1 MLKLVL
7 FAAFLGLIE
16 AQELQGRCTT
26 NSDCS
31 ADAACVTVDTGRSAF
46 SKCTASQPLCEGL
59 TFGHCPSTDSE
70 VGPMMCVFVA
80 TDKIRNVECCTST
93 TGQTLIA
100 APDGSVVLSD
110 TSGTSTVTTST
121 TTTTTSTKANSTSTT
136 DVITKPTRLLQS
148 STCLNCYK
156 TPSINKTI
164 AGTFQCVQLGQCKTK
179 SVFPAVCDTGVS
191 CSTGKNEI
199 CSNHGTCTPTDS
211 DAPEAKY
218 RCLCDVGFGGRF
230 CDQVLSNNCVA
241 DCGLGGTCVDVQHHL
256 QSIGQC
262 VCNKGYAGD
271 QCFGCTSD
279 TVCNSANKGNPPPSL
294 PSPHPFL
301 RQTNALALPVLV
313 ATFVKPPV
321 SPPQQPTLAFSLIL
335 ANPIAAP
342 KVSAPT
348 VFATASVNV
357 SVQPAPPA
365 KNQVHQPHLNPF
377 AHFS

>member
-241 DCGLGGTCVDVQHHL
+241 DCGLGGTCVD
-256 QSIGQC
+256 
-262 VCNKGYAGD
+262 
-271 QCFGCTSD
+271 
-279 TVCNSANKGNPPPSL
+279 
-294 PSPHPFL
+294 
-301 RQTNALALPVLV
+301 